1 MEEKFGTGLIPSPY
15 DVRDYSLAAG
25 AVDVSNLPEEFDLG
39 VIKIKNQGVLP
50 TCVAHAISELIEYHH
65 YHQHNNQYQQFSTE
79 FIYGAREP
87 DYYMGDGM
95 YLREG
100 LKIAQK
106 RGDVEYLYLPGNHNV
121 DVAMKNVWNNQETL
135 FKKAYPNRISTYY
148 GIHSDAELK
157 YALYNNGPVIG
168 GIKLYNGYYLDKS
181 NKLCY
186 NKSDIVE
193 GHAIMIVGWTK
204 DSWIIQNSWGS
215 FWGDKGRFYIP
226 FKSGFSDLF
235 YDVYGV
241 TDNISEVEVPVTKC
255 HIRLFHKIINFAM
268 NLFEEK

>member
-1 MEEKFGTGLIPSPY
+1 MYCIIQ
-15 DVRDYSLAAG
+15 YSR
-25 AVDVSNLPEEFDLG
+25 
-39 VIKIKNQGVLP
+39 I
-50 TCVAHAISELIEYHH
+50 
-65 YHQHNNQYQQFSTE
+65 
-79 FIYGAREP
+79 
-87 DYYMGDGM
+87 
-95 YLREG
+95 
-100 LKIAQK
+100 
-106 RGDVEYLYLPGNHNV
+106 
-121 DVAMKNVWNNQETL
+121 WNNQETL
-135 FKKAYPNRISTYY
+135 FKEAYPNRISAYY
-148 GIHSDAELK
+148 GIHTDAELK

-168 GIKLYNGYYLDKS
+168 GIKLYDGYHLDKS

-235 YDVYGV
+235 YDIYGV
-241 TDNISEVEVPVTKC
+241 TDNINEVEVPVTKC